1 MRWVQY
7 TYCYLFFSL
16 GLSLCEFQERESP
29 TIQLSFET
37 LLERPSWFL
46 YVSHPPGVGVG
57 QGGLVCCDS
66 WGRKESD
73 TTERLI

>member
-1 MRWVQY
+1 MRWVQH

-16 GLSLCEFQERESP
+16 GLPLCEFQERESP
-29 TIQLSFET
+29 TIQHSFET

-46 YVSHPPGVGVG
+46 YVSHPTGVGVG